1 MSRASA
7 NAAWSNRDGMGRGW
21 RNQVWLRR
29 SDWLVAKTVL
39 AAIALAGSVLLGI
52 DVIAAFAGELGDVG
66 EGDYGAGTALLY
78 ILYTVPRRA
87 YDLFPTAALIG
98 CLLGLGALAATSELT
113 ALRAVGLSK
122 LRIGAAAGMAVGLLL
137 LAMLLIGETIAPS
150 GEQRAQSLR
159 VGAKSKDVGVVSES
173 GLWAR
178 EGDTFLNARSGR
190 IRGQDSQAYVELDRV
205 KLYEFDAEGRL
216 KSLAIAARAEH
227 RDQRWRLFE
236 VRRSRF
242 FERHVETE
250 NVAEEAWESQ
260 LSPEVLS
267 LSIRRP
273 RYLSIRDLQ
282 SNLAYLQ
289 RNGLDTSEFASALW
303 ARWFYPLNVLGLC
316 VVAIPFAFG
325 SLRSGGFGKRLFIGI
340 VLALGFFVLQRLLV
354 NLAEVYRIDLAL
366 AHAGPALLMILGA
379 WLWLRRPLQAG
390 A

>member
-1 MSRASA
+1 MSRAGSN
-7 NAAWSNRDGMGRGW
+7 NAASNNRW
-21 RNQVWLRR
+21 TNQVWLRR

-39 AAIALAGSVLLGI
+39 SAIGLAGAVLLGI
-52 DVIAAFAGELGDVG
+52 DVIAAFAGELGDIG
-66 EGDYGAGTALLY
+66 EGDYAASTALIY
-78 ILYTVPRRA
+78 VAYTVPRRA
-87 YDLFPTAALIG
+87 YDLFPTAAVIG

-122 LRIGAAAGMAVGLLL
+122 LRIGAAAGMAVAGLL
-137 LAMLLIGETIAPS
+137 LAMLLLGETIAPA
-150 GEQRAQSLR
+150 GEQRAQALR
-159 VGAKSKDVGVVSES
+159 VGAKSKNVGVVSES

-190 IRGQDSQAYVELDRV
+190 IRGQDNQSYVELDRV
-205 KLYEFDAEGRL
+205 KLYEFDSEGRL
-216 KSLAIAARAEH
+216 KSLAMAARAEH

-250 NVAEEAWESQ
+250 RVAEEAWDSQ

-282 SNLAYLQ
+282 SNLGYLQ

-303 ARWFYPLNVLGLC
+303 ARWFYPLNVLALC

-366 AHAGPALLMILGA
+366 AHAGPSLLMMLGA
-379 WLWLRRPLQAG
+379 WVWMRRPLQAG

>member
-1 MSRASA
+1 MSRTASKSTA
-7 NAAWSNRDGMGRGW
+7 RHSIWS
-21 RNQVWLRR
+21 NQVWLRR
-29 SDWLVAKTVL
+29 SDWLVVKTVL
-39 AAIALAGSVLLGI
+39 SAIGLAGAVLLGI
-52 DVIAAFAGELGDVG
+52 DVIAAFASELGDIG
-66 EGDYGAGTALLY
+66 EGDYGASTALLY
-78 ILYTVPRRA
+78 VAYTVPRRA

-122 LRIGAAAGMAVGLLL
+122 LRIGGAAGMAVGGLL
-137 LAMLLIGETIAPS
+137 LAMLLIGETIAPV

-190 IRGQDSQAYVELDRV
+190 IRGVDNQAYVELDRV
-205 KLYEFDAEGRL
+205 KLYEFDSEGRL
-216 KSLAIAARAEH
+216 KSLAMAARAEH

-250 NVAEEAWESQ
+250 TVAEEAWESQ

-282 SNLAYLQ
+282 NNLDYLQ

-303 ARWFYPLNVLGLC
+303 ARWFYPLNVLALC

-366 AHAGPALLMILGA
+366 AHSVPALLMMLGA
-379 WLWLRRPLQAG
+379 WVWVRRPLQADG
-390 A
+390 